1 VPTGAGTGS
10 SAVPP
15 IDWGR
20 VAVRPNNLPDGLAA
34 SLERMIADGTLA
46 AGARIPAER
55 ELATRMGVSRASV
68 RSALR
73 DLELKGLIDRRP
85 GRGTVVAD
93 HSARLREA
101 GSLLG
106 LLERTDRDLMEAMD
120 LRATIEPPIAARAA
134 VRATA
139 ADIRRLHEIIEAAA
153 AAGSLKEFAE
163 LDEAFH
169 RQLSRCTHNPLLE
182 RLMATSSDWIG
193 PSRSSARLTRG
204 RAASSLAAHREIAE
218 AVAARDPDAAAEAMA
233 SHIERVNAVLAVA
246 ADLPSVP
253 GALRVKRR

>member
-1 VPTGAGTGS
+1 VSTGS
-10 SAVPP
+10 PEVPP
-15 IDWGR
+15 IDWTV
-20 VAVRPNNLPDGLAA
+20 VAVRPSSLPDGLAA
-34 SLERMIADGTLA
+34 SLERMIADGTLVV
-46 AGARIPAER
+46 GARIPPER
-55 ELATRMGVSRASV
+55 DLALQMGVSRASV

-93 HSARLREA
+93 RSTVLREA

-106 LLERTDRDLMEAMD
+106 HLGRSDRDLMEVMD

-139 ADIRRLHEIIEAAA
+139 ADIKGLYEIIDATASSR
-153 AAGSLKEFAE
+153 SLKEFAE

-182 RLMATSSDWIG
+182 RLMATTAGWIG
-193 PSRSSARLTRG
+193 PSRSSALLNRA
-204 RAASSLAAHREIAE
+204 RAAASLAAHREIAE
-218 AVAARDPDAAAEAMA
+218 AVAARDPEAAAEAMA
-233 SHIERVNAVLAVA
+233 DHIEQVNAAVA
-246 ADLPSVP
+246 VAEHLPSAP
-253 GALRVKRR
+253 GPVRVRRR